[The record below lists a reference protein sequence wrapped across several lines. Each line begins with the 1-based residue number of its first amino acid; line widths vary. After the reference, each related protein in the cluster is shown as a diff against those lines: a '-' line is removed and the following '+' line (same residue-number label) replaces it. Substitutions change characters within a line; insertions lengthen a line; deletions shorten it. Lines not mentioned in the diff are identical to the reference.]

1 MKLAP
6 TVLVLAAFGVL
17 LWVSSSNPANG
28 GMGAGHG
35 AQEAATEIV
44 KPLAS
49 PADLPAPAR
58 DPNRLIVTV
67 RDPAGHGQPQI
78 QVVLQ
83 NASGKAVAKKATDA
97 AGRAVFDAVA
107 AGSLTVVASDPDWLY
122 TSRGSVKV
130 DAKKD
135 ATTDVDLRVERGG
148 GGLRGWVVDGAG
160 KPVAERRVLLGA
172 GGTDFSV
179 QTDAKGRF
187 LVNGLVAGD
196 WTVTPDGFPDQK
208 RTVRLADGATEEL
221 KLVLARTASV
231 DVELSGSHLHPAHF
245 HGGEVALVRP
255 AGNTQ
260 VAPLSRKMT
269 LHEEGGRGHHQVARA
284 DFGGVQPGVYEVEIL
299 DAKGE
304 SLLQPGKPWS
314 APIPL
319 TLVEGDVR
327 TLPLKTG
334 ASARGGGVEVPTGWV
349 VFMFL
354 AIAAMVFVTPVL
366 FPAPLVAKRP
376 LGLQR

>member
-17 LWVSSSNPANG
+17 LWVSSSNPSSGVAD
-28 GMGAGHG
+28 ASSG
-35 AQEAATEIV
+35 AQDATDIV

-49 PADLPAPAR
+49 AADLPAPAR
-58 DPNRLIVTV
+58 EPDRLIVTV

-78 QVVLQ
+78 DVALHDG
-83 NASGKAVAKKATDA
+83 AGKQVAKKATDA
-97 AGRAVFDAVA
+97 AGRAFFDAVA
-107 AGSLTVVASDPDWLY
+107 GGNHTVVASDPDWLY
-122 TSRGSVKV
+122 TARGSVKV
-130 DAKKD
+130 DAKKG

-148 GGLRGWVVDGAG
+148 SGLRGLVVDGAG
-160 KPVAERRVLLGA
+160 KPVAERRVTLGA
-172 GGTDFSV
+172 GGAEFSL

-187 LVNGLVAGD
+187 LVNGLVAGE

-208 RTVRLADGATEEL
+208 RTVKLADGATEEL
-221 KLVLARTASV
+221 KLVLSRSATV
-231 DVELSGSHLHPAHF
+231 EVELSGSHLHPARF
-245 HGGEVALVRP
+245 RGGEVALVRQ
-255 AGNTQ
+255 AGNSQ
-260 VAPLSRKMT
+260 NAPLPRTMT
-269 LHEEGGRGHHQVARA
+269 VHDEGGHGHAQVARA
-284 DFGGVQPGVYEVEIL
+284 SFAGLLPGAYEVEIV
-299 DAKGE
+299 DAKGQ
-304 SLLQPGKPWS
+304 SLLQAGKSWS

-334 ASARGGGVEVPTGWV
+334 ASARGGGVTVPTGWI

-354 AIAAMVFVTPVL
+354 AIGAMVFVTPIL
-366 FPAPLVAKRP
+366 FPAPIVAKRP